1 MLKNF
6 IYTISKNHYS
16 GYVTKEVN
24 TVSEL
29 LQDLAT
35 KCVSPVSGYDD
46 KIQTDVITSR
56 EWTSKSHRSNATI
69 KARGNLGM
77 IDFEGLPANLDK
89 LIQCIESKD
98 LWFAAIP
105 SQSHKSD
112 KANSRYHIVYL
123 LSEPYSINAEAYKV
137 QAKEFFNYVGY
148 EWENSE
154 SGIDTRATFNACG
167 YFSPTIPLKDAK
179 SDKNKKIKEPYKILE
194 DVAKDTIVSKRDK
207 AYEPIEANSTTPNE
221 AFTSVTKRGR
231 RVKDANFKILR
242 TLGKGYVLSSE
253 SHIET
258 STGKFM
264 TFEQLVDA
272 LDDVEG
278 ENPRISMLGCPIC
291 NEGHTGAS
299 TIGYAYMQYDE
310 NEKPYI
316 FCTGNACSSRPYFT
330 MAEGSISV
338 YRVDN
343 HDGSNKYVMFEDSDI
358 IYTHDRDL
366 TYKLASSAVADELY
380 NKGQYSINEFGNY
393 CRAAT
398 VNDYVVGTE
407 SIQINHNPFEPQGL
421 NIYDKTFTVS
431 PPARFEATPEDAD
444 EVISEA
450 IKAFED
456 DALICGYP
464 VSLVYIAYYLFHHKQ
479 IMAVLALVNPDRGS
493 GKSFWVLEL
502 PTWYIGYSKVG
513 AMSSK
518 AIADGWDDE
527 KLGSRIVIYEDIEK
541 LPKNVIDLL
550 RSEIK
555 SDATAGD
562 NKKLNIKGQ
571 GKKTSFGFNTALT
584 SNSYSQIPFDG
595 KDDRRIYPSPYKMLS
610 NSSWLS
616 SKLRADAP
624 TSNKHRTNAIN
635 FLYKIYTEC
644 EKSNSQELYDALYY
658 KVPQS
663 SIRGL
668 VEDSTSTDGHT
679 ALHIIIRAKTKEE
692 LVNNLSNII
701 ANDISDSILEDW
713 VEGIYMSD
721 DKIKIFMKDL
731 QILWKMLPTGKDSMK
746 SLNGRSLLNIFGIES
761 DIKSIRINRVSLK
774 GIEVNR

>member
-1 MLKNF
+1 MKF

-16 GYVTKEVN
+16 GYATKESN
-24 TVSEL
+24 EVSSL

-35 KCVSPVSGYDD
+35 KCVSPVSSYDD

-56 EWTSKSHRSNATI
+56 EWTSKNHRSNATI
-69 KARGNLGM
+69 KSRGNLGM
-77 IDFEGLPANLDK
+77 IDYEGSQKNLDK
-89 LIQCIESKD
+89 LISCIESKD

-112 KANSRYHIVYL
+112 KSNSRYHIVYL
-123 LSEPYSINAEAYKV
+123 LSEPYSINAEAYKI
-137 QAKEFFNYVGY
+137 QAKEFFKFINY

-194 DVAKDTIVSKRDK
+194 DVAKDTIVSSRVN
-207 AYEPIEANSTTPNE
+207 AYVPIAPESTTPNE

-231 RVKDANFKILR
+231 RVKNAEFKILR
-242 TLGKGYVLSSE
+242 TLAKGYVLSADSY
-253 SHIET
+253 IET

-291 NEGHTGAS
+291 NEGHTASS

-310 NEKPYI
+310 NDKPYI

-330 MAEGSISV
+330 MADGNISV

-343 HDGSNKYVMFEDSDI
+343 HDGSNKYVMFEDGQI
-358 IYTHDRDL
+358 VYTHDRDL

-380 NKGQYSINEFGNY
+380 NKGQYSLNEFGQY

-398 VNDYVVGTE
+398 INDYVVGVE
-407 SIQINHNPFEPQGL
+407 SIQINHNPFALEGL

-431 PPARFEATPEDAD
+431 PPARFEPTAEDAD
-444 EVISEA
+444 NVISEA

-456 DALICGYP
+456 DAIICGYP

-502 PTWYIGYSKVG
+502 PTWYLGNSKVG
-513 AMSSK
+513 VMGSS

-527 KLGSRIVIYEDIEK
+527 KLGSRIVVYEDVEELGKKELGK
-541 LPKNVIDLL
+541 LKSD
-550 RSEIK
+550 IK

-562 NKKLNIKGQ
+562 TKKLNIKGQ
-571 GKKTSFGFNTALT
+571 GKKTSFGFNTAMT
-584 SNSYSQIPFDG
+584 TNAYSQIPFDG
-595 KDDRRIYPSPYKMLS
+595 SGDRRIYPAPYKVLS
-610 NSSWLS
+610 KSSWLA
-616 SKLRADAP
+616 SKLRSDAP
-624 TSNKHRTNAIN
+624 TATKHRTNAIN

-644 EKSNSQELYDALYY
+644 EKSNTQELHDALYFR
-658 KVPQS
+658 VPTS
-663 SIRGL
+663 KIRGL

-679 ALHIIIRAKTKEE
+679 AMHIIRRAKSKDDLIEG
-692 LVNNLSNII
+692 LSNLV
-701 ANDISDSILEDW
+701 ASDVSDNILIDW
-713 VEGIYMSD
+713 V
-721 DKIKIFMKDL
+721 DKIHLDDECVKIFTKDL
-731 QILWKMLPTGKDSMK
+731 SNLWKMLPTGKDSMR
-746 SLNGRSLLNIFGIES
+746 SLNSRSLLSIFGI
-761 DIKSIRINRVSLK
+761 DTGTKNIRIDGVVLK